1 MHGGLELARPRR
13 RKRKIWAAGVFLLVA
28 ALVAGAPYLAAAL
41 PAGLARC
48 RNVLGDW
55 VCPHYTEELA
65 ALQQQNTELHS
76 RLALA
81 GEALA
86 ENEALRSLL
95 GCGRTEG
102 SWQPAR
108 VAARR
113 SDGATLACT
122 AAVGAAVLDPQGR
135 YAGLVVESREN
146 GTCEFAFAGSDGA
159 ACAGLSGDAAGLLE
173 RKDGWVLTGL
183 PADCGLTA
191 GSVVT
196 TPGGEWLGALAAP
209 PQADGGGL
217 TARALLTDTADLNST
232 VFFVKIE

>member
-13 RKRKIWAAGVFLLVA
+13 RKKKVLAAGVLLLLIV
-28 ALVAGAPYLAAAL
+28 LVAGAPYLAAAL

-48 RNVLGDW
+48 RNTLGDW
-55 VCPHYTEELA
+55 VRPHYTDELA

-76 RLALA
+76 QLALA
-81 GEALA
+81 ENALA

-95 GCGRTEG
+95 GCDRAEG

-108 VAARR
+108 VTARQT
-113 SDGATLACT
+113 DGATLACT

-135 YAGLVVESREN
+135 YAGQVVESHEN
-146 GTCEFAFAGSDGA
+146 GTCEFSFAGSHAA
-159 ACAGLSGDAAGLLE
+159 ACAGLSGDVAGLLE
-173 RKDGWVLTGL
+173 RQEGWVLTGL
-183 PADCGLTA
+183 PADCGLTV

-209 PQADGGGL
+209 PQADGDGL
-217 TARALLTDTADLNST
+217 TARALLTDTADLSST
-232 VFFVKIE
+232 VFFVKIQ